1 LKERLAVFA
10 GNPAIT
16 GFGDSEN
23 GDAHYKTNAGAKLA
37 REGGVSGKENIE
49 SNDAFASKPA
59 PTGSAY
65 TTKIDVSAKPLWERA
80 CSRRGPP
87 CQRKRQESR
96 RKCSL
101 LNTAV

>member
-1 LKERLAVFA
+1 LNERLAVFA

-23 GDAHYKTNAGAKLA
+23 WDAHYKTNAGAKIA
-37 REGGVSGKENIE
+37 REGGVSGKENID
-49 SNDAFASKPA
+49 SNDAFACKPA
-59 PTGSAY
+59 PTDFAY
-65 TTKIDVSAKPLWERA
+65 TPKFDAHHKTTVGAGLLAKRPAR
-80 CSRRGPP
+80 PTQP
-87 CQRKRQESR
+87 QESR

>member
-1 LKERLAVFA
+1 LNERLAVFA

-16 GFGDSEN
+16 GFGDSQN
-23 GDAHYKTNAGAKLA
+23 WDAHYKTNAGAKIA
-37 REGGVSGKENIE
+37 REGGVSGKENID

-59 PTGSAY
+59 PTGSAF
-65 TTKIDVSAKPLWERA
+65 TPEIDGHHKTLWERA

-87 CQRKRQESR
+87 SQRKRQESR

>member
-1 LKERLAVFA
+1 LNERLAVFA

-16 GFGDSEN
+16 GFGDSQN
-23 GDAHYKTNAGAKLA
+23 WDAHYKTNAGAKIA

-59 PTGSAY
+59 PTGFAY
-65 TTKIDVSAKPLWERA
+65 TPKFDAHHKTTVGGA

-87 CQRKRQESR
+87 GQRKRQESR
-96 RKCSL
+96 RKCSF
-101 LNTAV
+101 